1 MLKEKVKALGLS
13 IWFICAFFYAL
24 EYFIRSSS
32 GALYYSFS
40 AFPYNMS
47 AEDISLSSSVFY
59 LTYVVA
65 QLPAGMLVDKYGI
78 KRIMIISTL
87 IFSISIFIASIVTSV
102 NGIILYRSLAGL
114 GGGFAFLCAFKSI
127 SLWLPPRLFPLF
139 TGLTQ
144 FFLYVGAMLS
154 AAPLVVL
161 SKYFNVSVIMSGVFL
176 ISVIV
181 FLLSVFLIKTHP
193 EFSKNA
199 YSKKQ
204 QTNSLVILIEVLR
217 NKQIWLNGLYCSAIY
232 GTTVLFADL
241 WGIKYLKLSGFSQ
254 YNAGICTSLI
264 FIGVAIFSPLWG
276 MVASLLDGERKLLI
290 IAPLLG
296 VVVVILLLYVNTNL
310 YMVFL
315 LCLLFGGVQAV
326 HVLNFSALRNT
337 VPITSIAT
345 ALALVNLFLPLSGG
359 VLQPLTGEIIS
370 YLSQSHPELF
380 AFKTTMVIIPLLM
393 FFSFIIGFFIKDS
406 RS

>member
-1 MLKEKVKALGLS
+1 MLKEKVKTLGLS

-32 GALYYSFS
+32 GALYHSFS
-40 AFPYNMS
+40 ISPYNMS
-47 AEDISLSSSVFY
+47 AQDISLSSSAFY
-59 LTYVVA
+59 LTYVIA
-65 QLPAGMLVDKYGI
+65 QLPAGLLVDKFGI
-78 KRIMIISTL
+78 KRIMIVSTL
-87 IFSISIFIASIVTSV
+87 IFSVSIFIATVATSL
-102 NGIILYRSLAGL
+102 NGIIIYRSLAGL

-144 FFLYVGAMLS
+144 FFLYFGAMLS

-161 SKYFNVSVIMSGVFL
+161 SKYFNISMIMSGVFL
-176 ISVIV
+176 VSIII
-181 FLLSVFLIKTHP
+181 FLLSIFIIKTHP
-193 EFSKNA
+193 EFSKNILF
-199 YSKKQ
+199 KGQ
-204 QTNSLVILIEVLR
+204 QTKSLTSLMEVLQ
-217 NKQIWLNGLYCSAIY
+217 NKQIWLNGIYCFTIY

-241 WGIKYLKLSGFSQ
+241 WGIKYLKLLGFSQ

-264 FIGVAIFSPLWG
+264 FIGVAIFSPIWG
-276 MVASLLDGERKLLI
+276 MIATLLDGERKPLI
-290 IAPLLG
+290 IAPFLG
-296 VVVVILLLYVNTNL
+296 IFIVILLLYINTNV
-310 YMVFL
+310 YIVFV

-337 VPITSIAT
+337 VTITRIAT

-359 VLQPLTGEIIS
+359 VLQPLTGEIIN
-370 YLSQSHPELF
+370 YISQSHHELF
-380 AFKTTMVIIPLLM
+380 AFKVTMLAIPILM